1 MADEKEGCCLRF
13 RMTATAVM
21 MRPNFSR
28 QTRRAA
34 ASFSVAAC
42 ALAVASCTAVTRI
55 PYTQQEQAAA
65 VIPGIPGARIWADDP
80 AIATVRG
87 SVVSRVPA
95 KQPVVLALSGGGADG
110 AFGAG
115 LLAGWSVR
123 GTRPQFTLVTGASA
137 GALIAPFA
145 FLGPA
150 YDETLRSVFATGEMA
165 NLLQPEGLAGLF
177 GPGLF
182 KTGPPGG
189 FFARHVDGAMPP
201 AVGRERRG
209 GGRPFVVTANLHAQR
224 TAIWDMGEIA
234 ASGDPG
240 ALDLFRNVL
249 TASASIPGVFSP
261 TLIEVEADGRRSAE
275 MHVDGGVTT
284 NVLILPEALLV
295 SGTPVF
301 PPDARPKVYVV
312 INSKLAP
319 DFEVVKASTLQIV
332 RRSFETSVRAKTR
345 NTLLASY
352 QFAKSR
358 NWDFNLASIDSDYP
372 KSDTIGFD
380 LAYMRLSTG
389 AGRNTMA
396 IDAGGIQIAVALT
409 AACRTPVAEPRQPI
423 K

>member
-1 MADEKEGCCLRF
+1 
-13 RMTATAVM
+13 
-21 MRPNFSR
+21 MRRNFSR

-34 ASFSVAAC
+34 GSLSVAAC
-42 ALAVASCTAVTRI
+42 ALALACCTSVTRI

-65 VIPGIPGARIWADDP
+65 AIPGIPGARIWADDP
-80 AIATVRG
+80 AVVTVRR
-87 SVVSRVPA
+87 SVVSRVTA
-95 KQPVVLALSGGGADG
+95 KQPIVLALSGGGADG

-115 LLAGWSVR
+115 LLAGWSAR

-150 YDETLRSVFATGEMA
+150 YDDTLRSVFATGEMA

-177 GPGLF
+177 VGTGLF
-182 KTGPPGG
+182 KSKPLRDLI
-189 FFARHVDGAMPP
+189 ARHVDAPML
-201 AVGRERRG
+201 AAIAREYQAGRRLY
-209 GGRPFVVTANLHAQR
+209 VVTTNLDAQR
-224 TAIWDMGEIA
+224 TTIWDMGKIA

-261 TLIEVEADGRRSAE
+261 VLIDVEANGRRFAE

-284 NVLILPEALLV
+284 NVLILPEAILM

-312 INSKLAP
+312 MNSHLAP
-319 DFEVVKASTLQIV
+319 DFEVVKASTLQTVI
-332 RRSFETSVRAKTR
+332 RSFETSVRANTR

-352 QFAKSR
+352 QFAKGR
-358 NWDFNLASIDSDYP
+358 NWDFNLASIDSNYP

-380 LAYMRLSTG
+380 LAYMQQLFDYGYQRARAGILWQSTP
-389 AGRNTMA
+389 AQLKLPSPSLPR
-396 IDAGGIQIAVALT
+396 VAL
-409 AACRTPVAEPRQPI
+409 Q
-423 K
+423 

>member
-1 MADEKEGCCLRF
+1 M
-13 RMTATAVM
+13 M
-21 MRPNFSR
+21 MRRNFSG

-34 ASFSVAAC
+34 GSFSVAAC
-42 ALAVASCTAVTRI
+42 ALALACCTSVTRI

-65 VIPGIPGARIWADDP
+65 AIPGIPGARIWADDP
-80 AIATVRG
+80 AVVTVRR
-87 SVVSRVPA
+87 SVVSRVTA
-95 KQPVVLALSGGGADG
+95 KQPIVLALSGGGADG

-115 LLAGWSVR
+115 LLAGWSAR

-150 YDETLRSVFATGEMA
+150 YDDTLRSVFATGEMA

-177 GPGLF
+177 VGTGLF
-182 KTGPPGG
+182 KSKPLRDLI
-189 FFARHVDGAMPP
+189 ARHVDAPML
-201 AVGRERRG
+201 AAIAREYQAGRRLY
-209 GGRPFVVTANLHAQR
+209 VVTTNLDAQR
-224 TAIWDMGEIA
+224 TTIWDMGKIA

-261 TLIEVEADGRRSAE
+261 VLIDVEANGRRFAE

-284 NVLILPEALLV
+284 NVLILPEAILM
-295 SGTPVF
+295 SGTTVF

-312 INSKLAP
+312 MNSHLAP
-319 DFEVVKASTLQIV
+319 DFEVVKASTLQTVI
-332 RRSFETSVRAKTR
+332 RSFETSVRANTR

-352 QFAKSR
+352 QFAKGR
-358 NWDFNLASIDSDYP
+358 NWDFNLASIDSNYP

-380 LAYMRLSTG
+380 LAYMQQLFDYGYQRARAGILWQSTP
-389 AGRNTMA
+389 AQLKLPSPSLPR
-396 IDAGGIQIAVALT
+396 VAL
-409 AACRTPVAEPRQPI
+409 Q
-423 K
+423 

>member
-1 MADEKEGCCLRF
+1 
-13 RMTATAVM
+13 M
-21 MRPNFSR
+21 MIRRNFSGLR
-28 QTRRAA
+28 RRAA
-34 ASFSVAAC
+34 HSLKVAAC
-42 ALAVASCTAVTRI
+42 ALALASCASVTRI

-65 VIPGIPGARIWADDP
+65 IIPGIPGARIWADDP
-80 AIATVRG
+80 AVRH

-95 KQPVVLALSGGGADG
+95 KQPIVLALSGGGADG

-115 LLAGWSVR
+115 LLAGWSAR

-165 NLLQPEGLAGLF
+165 NLLQTEGLAGLF
-177 GPGLF
+177 GTGLF
-182 KTGPPGG
+182 KSKPLRDLIV
-189 FFARHVDGAMPP
+189 RHVDAPML
-201 AVGRERRG
+201 AAIAREYQAGRRLYI
-209 GGRPFVVTANLHAQR
+209 VTTNLDAQR
-224 TAIWDMGEIA
+224 TTIWDMGKIA

-261 TLIEVEADGRRSAE
+261 VLIDVEADGRHFAE

-284 NVLILPEALLV
+284 NVLILPEAILM

-312 INSKLAP
+312 MNSRLAP
-319 DFEVVKASTLQIV
+319 DFEVVKASTLQTAI
-332 RRSFETSVRAKTR
+332 RSFETSVRANTR

-352 QFAKSR
+352 QFAKGR
-358 NWDFNLASIDSDYP
+358 NWDFNLAAIDSDYP
-372 KSDTIGFD
+372 KSDMIGFN
-380 LAYMRLSTG
+380 LAYMQQLFDYGYQRGRSGKLWQSTP
-389 AGRNTMA
+389 ADFKLPSSPSQR
-396 IDAGGIQIAVALT
+396 IA
-409 AACRTPVAEPRQPI
+409 RQ
-423 K
+423 

>member
-1 MADEKEGCCLRF
+1 M
-13 RMTATAVM
+13 M
-21 MRPNFSR
+21 MRRNFSG

-34 ASFSVAAC
+34 GSFSVAAC
-42 ALAVASCTAVTRI
+42 ALALACCTSVTRI

-65 VIPGIPGARIWADDP
+65 AIPGIPGARIWADDP
-80 AIATVRG
+80 AVVTVRR
-87 SVVSRVPA
+87 SVVSRVTA
-95 KQPVVLALSGGGADG
+95 KQPIVLALSGGGADG

-115 LLAGWSVR
+115 LLAGWSAR

-150 YDETLRSVFATGEMA
+150 YDDTLRSVFATGEMA

-177 GPGLF
+177 VGTGLF
-182 KTGPPGG
+182 KSKPLRDLI
-189 FFARHVDGAMPP
+189 ARHVDAPML
-201 AVGRERRG
+201 AAIAREYQAGRRLY
-209 GGRPFVVTANLHAQR
+209 VVTTNLDAQR
-224 TAIWDMGEIA
+224 TTIWDMGKIA

-261 TLIEVEADGRRSAE
+261 VLIDVEANGRRFAE

-284 NVLILPEALLV
+284 NVLILPEAILM

-312 INSKLAP
+312 MNSHLAP
-319 DFEVVKASTLQIV
+319 DFEVVKASTLQTVI
-332 RRSFETSVRAKTR
+332 RSFETSVRANTR

-352 QFAKSR
+352 QFAKGR
-358 NWDFNLASIDSDYP
+358 NWDFNLASIDSNYP

-380 LAYMRLSTG
+380 LAYMQQLFDYGYQRARAGILWQSTP
-389 AGRNTMA
+389 AQLKLPSPSLPR
-396 IDAGGIQIAVALT
+396 VAL
-409 AACRTPVAEPRQPI
+409 Q
-423 K
+423 